1 MRASASAD
9 VPTSR
14 QDPGSCCWRGTTGE
28 NSSAIQ
34 LKLEREEEVRE
45 RRGGGG
51 GGYRSKIFD
60 VCPGQMKEKY
70 GRKQHEERDLVKL
83 WDDEEQKNV

>member
-1 MRASASAD
+1 M
-9 VPTSR
+9 
-14 QDPGSCCWRGTTGE
+14 TGG
-28 NSSAIQ
+28 NSPAIQ
-34 LKLEREEEVRE
+34 LKLEREEAERE

-51 GGYRSKIFD
+51 RYRSEIFD

-70 GRKQHEERDLVKL
+70 GRKQHEERDSVKL